1 MYNIGIDL
9 GGTNIAVGVVND
21 NYEIIGFSKCK
32 TAAPRPAE
40 EIIKDMADTTLAAI
54 ESAGLTL
61 KDIDNIGIGCPGTV
75 IPSSG
80 EVLTSNNLEW
90 QNVPLVKIFKEH
102 INAKVYAEND
112 ANAAAYGEFLAG
124 AGKGTKNF
132 MTLTLGTGVGSGII
146 IDGKIY
152 SGCNSA
158 GGEFGHTVI
167 VTNGY
172 TCTCGRKGCLE
183 VYASASGLIRQT
195 KEAMLENK
203 DSLMWQLVGGDIDK
217 VNGRTAYDGKR
228 KGDRVAAEVVDNYQ
242 CYVAAGIT
250 NAVNTFQPEVLCIG
264 GGISK
269 EGDNILLPI
278 IEIVKKDRYSKN
290 NPIQTEIKIASLNND
305 AGIIGA
311 AMLYKLH

>member
-21 NYEIIGFSKCK
+21 NYEIIARAQCK
-32 TAAPRPAE
+32 TDAPRPCE
-40 EIIKDMADTTLAAI
+40 EIIKDMAHAALQAVDN
-54 ESAGLTL
+54 AGLTL
-61 KDIDNIGIGCPGTV
+61 NDINSIGIGCPGTV
-75 IPSSG
+75 LTDSG
-80 EVLTSNNLEW
+80 EVLTSNNLGWE
-90 QNVPLVKIFKEH
+90 QAHIVKIFKEY
-102 INAKVYAEND
+102 INAKVFVEND
-112 ANAAAYGEFLAG
+112 ANAAAYGEYLAG

-167 VTNGY
+167 VTGGY
-172 TCTCGRKGCLE
+172 ACTCGRKGCLE
-183 VYASASGLIRQT
+183 VYASASGLVRQT

-203 DSLMWQLVGGDIDK
+203 DSLMWQLAGGDIEK

-228 KGDRVAAEVVDNYQ
+228 KGDKVAAEVVEHYQ
-242 CYVAAGIT
+242 NYVAAGIT

-278 IEIVKKDRYSKN
+278 IEIVKKERFSKN
-290 NPIQTEIKIASLNND
+290 NPIQTEIKIAALNND

-311 AMLYKLH
+311 SMLYKLH